1 MFDTDN
7 PNALRNMMNLQDF
20 LENYLR
26 ELVLHPSKYT
36 GIKII
41 ITIKASAHKCII
53 FVINH
58 VINVLDKTIQV
69 IFLAISYPKKK
80 KKKER
85 KKTHQ
90 GIFSATFGGL
100 L

>member
-58 VINVLDKTIQV
+58 VINVLDKTIH
-69 IFLAISYPKKK
+69 LSCNLISKK

-85 KKTHQ
+85 KKENTS
-90 GIFSATFGGL
+90 GNI
-100 L
+100 